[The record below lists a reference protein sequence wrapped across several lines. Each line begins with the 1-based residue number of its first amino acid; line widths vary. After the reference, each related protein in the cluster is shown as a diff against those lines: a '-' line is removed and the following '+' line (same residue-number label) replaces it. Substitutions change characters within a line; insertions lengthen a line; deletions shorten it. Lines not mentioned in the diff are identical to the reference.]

1 MPKTTTPKKVNP
13 ILACPVCLSD
23 NLDVISLRMKK
34 CLSCGFI
41 WNHEV
46 SDRDNILLIV
56 EHQTKM
62 EDSPDAPPLKIV
74 KSAKKASRKKSR

>member
-1 MPKTTTPKKVNP
+1 MAKAVTPKKVNP

-23 NLDVISLRMKK
+23 NLDVISPRMKK

-62 EDSPDAPPLKIV
+62 GDTEPPPPLKIV
-74 KSAKKASRKKSR
+74 KPARKNPRKKH